1 MKAGKIKN
9 MAQEYISGMGKD
21 SVVPEEI
28 KGWNWGAF
36 LLNWIWGIGNS
47 TFIALLM
54 LVPLVNLVMIF
65 VLGAKGNE
73 WAWRNR
79 TWRDV
84 AHFKSTQRKWRNAG
98 FVLIFIILPVMVMP
112 LMSIMKGEAYDLS
125 VKAVQANSQVISLVG
140 ENPEPGFFV
149 LGQITYR
156 GTGGSAN
163 LNYSIKGTK
172 SGADVYVYATSS
184 ADQWQLKELLVI
196 DKKTGERVIVLT
208 QSE

>member
-1 MKAGKIKN
+1 MEQKHTEQK
-9 MAQEYISGMGKD
+9 YISGMGKA

-54 LVPLVNLVMIF
+54 FVPLVNVVMMF

-73 WAWRNR
+73 WAWQNR

-84 AHFKSTQRKWRNAG
+84 AHFKSVQKKWRNAG
-98 FVLIFIILPVMVMP
+98 LTLVFVVFP
-112 LMSIMKGEAYDLS
+112 LMFVAVMSMMKGEAYDLS
-125 VKAVQANSQVISLVG
+125 VQVVKTHPGVIALVG

-149 LGQITYR
+149 LGEITYS
-156 GTGGSAN
+156 GEGGKAN
-163 LNYSIKGTK
+163 LNYTISGDK
-172 SGADVYVYATSS
+172 SAAEVYVYATDVADKWVLQEVAVINKEQGEIIFAVS
-184 ADQWQLKELLVI
+184 AQ
-196 DKKTGERVIVLT
+196 
-208 QSE
+208 

>member
-1 MKAGKIKN
+1 ME
-9 MAQEYISGMGKD
+9 QEYISGMGKD

-28 KGWNWGAF
+28 KGWSWGAF

-54 LVPLVNLVMIF
+54 FVPLVNFVMIF

-84 AHFKSTQRKWRNAG
+84 EHFKSTQKKWRNAG
-98 FVLIFIILPVMVMP
+98 LIIIFVIFPSMLIPM
-112 LMSIMKGEAYDLS
+112 MSMMKGEAYDLS

-149 LGQITYR
+149 LGEISYN
-156 GTGGSAN
+156 GSGGSAN
-163 LNYSIKGTK
+163 LNYSIEGDK
-172 SGADVYVYATSS
+172 SGAEVYVYATNL
-184 ADQWQLKELLVI
+184 ADQWKLQELLVVG
-196 DKKTGERVIVLT
+196 KEAGERVVVLT

>member
-1 MKAGKIKN
+1 MEK
-9 MAQEYISGMGKD
+9 EYISGMGKD

-54 LVPLVNLVMIF
+54 FVPLVNFVMIF

-73 WAWRNR
+73 WAWKNR

-84 AHFKSTQRKWRNAG
+84 EHFKSTQKKWRNVG
-98 FVLIFIILPVMVMP
+98 LILIFVIFP
-112 LMSIMKGEAYDLS
+112 LLLIPMMSMMKGEAYDLS
-125 VKAVQANSQVISLVG
+125 VEIVKANPQVISLVG
-140 ENPEPGFFV
+140 KNPEPGHFV
-149 LGQITYR
+149 LGEISYS
-156 GTGGSAN
+156 GSGGKAN
-163 LNYSIKGTK
+163 LNYSIEGDR
-172 SGADVYVYATSS
+172 AEAEVYVYATNL
-184 ADQWQLKELLVI
+184 ADKWELKELLVVS
-196 DKKTGERVIVLT
+196 KETGERVVVLT

>member
-1 MKAGKIKN
+1 ME
-9 MAQEYISGMGKD
+9 QEYISGMGKE

-54 LVPLVNLVMIF
+54 FVPFVNFVMIF

-84 AHFKSTQRKWRNAG
+84 EHFKSTQKKWRNAG
-98 FVLIFIILPVMVMP
+98 LIFIFIVLP
-112 LMSIMKGEAYDLS
+112 LMVIPMMSLMKGEAYQLS
-125 VKAVQANSQVISLVG
+125 LSAVISDSEVISLVG
-140 ENPEPGFFV
+140 ENPEAGYFV
-149 LGQITYR
+149 LGEISFSGSG
-156 GTGGSAN
+156 GTAN
-163 LNYSIKGTK
+163 LNYSIEGSK
-172 SGADVYVYATSS
+172 SEAEVYVYATNL
-184 ADQWQLKELLVI
+184 AEQWELKELLVVG
-196 DKKTGERVIVLT
+196 KETGQKVTVLT
-208 QSE
+208 QKK

>member
-1 MKAGKIKN
+1 MEK
-9 MAQEYISGMGKD
+9 EYISGKGKD

-54 LVPLVNLVMIF
+54 FVPLVNFVMIF

-73 WAWRNR
+73 WAWKNR

-84 AHFKSTQRKWRNAG
+84 EHFKSTQKKWRNAG
-98 FVLIFIILPVMVMP
+98 LILIFVILP
-112 LMSIMKGEAYDLS
+112 LMLIPMMSMMKGEAYDLS
-125 VKAVQANSQVISLVG
+125 VAAVKTNPQVISLVG
-140 ENPEPGFFV
+140 NNPAPGYFV
-149 LGQITYR
+149 LGEISYS
-156 GTGGSAN
+156 GSGGKAN
-163 LNYSIKGTK
+163 LNYSIEGDK
-172 SGADVYVYATSS
+172 SEAEVYVYATNL
-184 ADQWQLKELLVI
+184 ADKWELQELFVVSKE
-196 DKKTGERVIVLT
+196 TGERVVVLT

>member
-1 MKAGKIKN
+1 MN
-9 MAQEYISGMGKD
+9 MEQEYISGMGKE

-54 LVPLVNLVMIF
+54 FVPLVNLIMIF

-79 TWRDV
+79 TWRNV
-84 AHFKSTQRKWRNAG
+84 EHFQSTQKKWRNAG
-98 FVLIFIILPVMVMP
+98 LIFIFVIIPMLFIPMASM
-112 LMSIMKGEAYDLS
+112 MKGEAYDLS
-125 VKAVQANSQVISLVG
+125 VKAIQSDAQVISIVG
-140 ENPEPGFFV
+140 EKPEPGFFV
-149 LGQITYR
+149 LGQISYDAS
-156 GTGGSAN
+156 GGSAN
-163 LNYSIKGTK
+163 LNYSIEGSK
-172 SGADVYVYATSS
+172 SAAEVYVYAVNL
-184 ADQWQLKELLVI
+184 AAQWELKELLVI
-196 DKKTGERVIVLT
+196 SKETGEKVVVLT

>member
-1 MKAGKIKN
+1 ME
-9 MAQEYISGMGKD
+9 QEYISGMGKE

-54 LVPLVNLVMIF
+54 FVPLVNFVMVF

-84 AHFKSTQRKWRNAG
+84 EHFKSTQKKWRNAG
-98 FVLIFIILPVMVMP
+98 LIFIFILLPIMVIPM
-112 LMSIMKGEAYDLS
+112 MSMMKGEAYQLS
-125 VKAVQANSQVISLVG
+125 LDTVKSDPGVISLVG
-140 ENPEPGFFV
+140 ENPEPGYFV
-149 LGQITYR
+149 LGEISYS
-156 GTGGSAN
+156 GSGGAAN
-163 LNYSIKGTK
+163 LNYSIEGSK
-172 SGADVYVYATSS
+172 SEAEVYIYATNL
-184 ADQWQLKELLVI
+184 AEQWELKELLVVGK
-196 DKKTGERVIVLT
+196 DSGQKVVVLT
-208 QSE
+208 QAK